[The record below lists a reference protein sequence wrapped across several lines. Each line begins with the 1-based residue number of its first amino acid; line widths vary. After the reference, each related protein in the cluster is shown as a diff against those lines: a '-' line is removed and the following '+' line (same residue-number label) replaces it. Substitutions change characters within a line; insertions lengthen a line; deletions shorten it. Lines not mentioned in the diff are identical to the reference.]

1 MKNGSPQPP
10 LLAFSGQRE
19 MPDQEALRNA
29 LRGELALMRESFGGR
44 LTAFSGA
51 STGVDLVFLR
61 ACVDLRIPFIA
72 LLPVPRPRLGE
83 VFVDA
88 DERLMAEHLTGVA
101 LAQYVA
107 PAADARVAVSQ
118 YLLEWADAFLFAW
131 DETPG
136 AEGSG
141 QTAAEA
147 RDLGIPSRI
156 INPASLEARWTFEP
170 DRGRGARHGFGTRKE
185 LLEFFD
191 ARFG

>member
-1 MKNGSPQPP
+1 
-10 LLAFSGQRE
+10 

-51 STGVDLVFLR
+51 TTEADLVFLR
-61 ACVDLRIPFIA
+61 ACVELRIPFIA

-83 VFVDA
+83 IFLGA
-88 DERLMAEHLTGVA
+88 ETREMARHLTGVA

-107 PAADARVAVSQ
+107 PAAEAREAVSR

-131 DETPG
+131 DGTPG
-136 AEGSG
+136 ADGSG
-141 QTAAEA
+141 QTVAEA

-156 INPASLEARWTFEP
+156 VDPASLEARWTFEP
-170 DRGRGARHGFGTRKE
+170 DRVRGARHGFGTRKE